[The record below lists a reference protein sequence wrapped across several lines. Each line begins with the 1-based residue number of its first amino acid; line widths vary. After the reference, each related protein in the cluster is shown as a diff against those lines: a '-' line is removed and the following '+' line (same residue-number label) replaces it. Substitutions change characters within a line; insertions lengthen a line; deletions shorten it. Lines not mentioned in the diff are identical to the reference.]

1 MPEEAPVFC
10 WGERQ
15 VSWLGLID
23 EVLFFNSSSL
33 SEWILSS
40 SITMTELLLSLEG
53 DGESLHFG
61 LADFPKKDVMESCLR
76 FNDMLIEKIF
86 TSIEKQ
92 KQKQNSN
99 QTQKRKRRNRYKG
112 TNREL
117 VIVVY
122 QALKKTKRLWVK
134 SLCFF
139 TFACAHSFQSPCPN

>member
-1 MPEEAPVFC
+1 M
-10 WGERQ
+10 
-15 VSWLGLID
+15 
-23 EVLFFNSSSL
+23 
-33 SEWILSS
+33 
-40 SITMTELLLSLEG
+40 SLEG

-112 TNREL
+112 TNRES

-122 QALKKTKRLWVK
+122 QALKKNKTFMGQILVFFHFRLRTLISI
-134 SLCFF
+134 SLPKLMF
-139 TFACAHSFQSPCPN
+139 